1 MENLN
6 QIISSLENDIKAF
19 VNESKSKL
27 SGIDKLEARVN
38 EISEMVDGLYASQKS
53 VQNSGQNITLKSL
66 LESSEDLAQLRRKG
80 SGRAVLT
87 IDTKALTSTNLGT
100 TREHMGV
107 FSAGT
112 SAGRLYS
119 ALTVIPTDSG
129 AVEFARVAIP
139 SAAAVAE
146 GAAYPG
152 ADPAST
158 LVTLPLR
165 SVGVLV
171 SASKQTLEDLPGLEA
186 QIAALIN
193 DSLISAVDSQ
203 LINGDGTGANLV
215 GFSQA
220 ATYQVAGAGEKMLDA
235 VARAAGT
242 CAAVAQPD
250 VVVLNPSDLWRIARE
265 KDSNNAY
272 IFSPA
277 GNLESIYGLRVLA
290 TPGMGV
296 DRFLVGT
303 LSPSAAVVRQKGAVS
318 VEISTEHS
326 DYFGK
331 GLVAIKGEI
340 RLTLCVMRPGAFVY
354 GEFNS

>member
-6 QIISSLENDIKAF
+6 NVLNGLEADLKAF
-19 VNESKSKL
+19 IGESKSKL
-27 SGIDKLEARVN
+27 ASIDKLEARIG

-53 VQNSGQNITLKSL
+53 VQASGNITLKTI
-66 LESSEDLAQLRRKG
+66 LENSEDLALLRRKG
-80 SGRAVLT
+80 SGRAVLSL
-87 IDTKALTSTNLGT
+87 DTKALTSTNLGT

-112 SAGRLYS
+112 ASGRLYG
-119 ALTVIPTDSG
+119 ALTVVPTDAG
-129 AVEFARVAIP
+129 AVEFARVAVP
-139 SAAAVAE
+139 SASAVAE
-146 GAAYPG
+146 GAAVPG
-152 ADPAST
+152 ADPTST

-165 SVGVLV
+165 SVGVMV
-171 SASKQTLEDLPGLEA
+171 SVSKQILEDLPELEA
-186 QIAALIN
+186 QIASLIN
-193 DSLISAVDSQ
+193 DSLIAAIDNQ
-203 LINGDGTGANLV
+203 LINGTGAGADLV

-220 ATYQVAGAGEKMLDA
+220 ATYQTALANEKMLDA
-235 VARAAGT
+235 ISRAAGT

-250 VVVLNPSDLWRIARE
+250 AVVLSPAALWQIARQ
-265 KDSNNAY
+265 KDDNNAY

-277 GNLESIYGLRVLA
+277 GNLESIYGLRVVA